1 MSIFG
6 NEPADRRP
14 SPPPA
19 RTARRATR
27 YDRRRAKTDA
37 RDKEASR
44 AGRDIGEI
52 PPPAKPKRKAAS
64 RKSFQRFAE
73 TYLPQTF
80 TLAWSPDHLK
90 VIAKIE
96 AAVLHGELFAFA
108 MPRAAGKSSLV
119 EAAAL
124 WAVLHGH
131 RDFVVIVGADEGHA
145 RKMLDNIWS
154 ELETSDLLNADFPE
168 VTMPIRCLERI
179 SQRCRGQLHNGK
191 PTRMIRTASEIVL
204 PSIDKSP
211 AAGAVL
217 RACGITGGLRG
228 MASKRA
234 DGTRFR
240 PSLVLIDDPATD
252 EVANSPAQVA
262 ARLDIMR
269 GAILGLAGPGKTIA
283 GLATLTVI
291 RPGDLADQLL
301 DRQAHPA
308 WQGERAALV
317 YEWPTNESLWKEYS
331 ELRREGQRAGTGT
344 GAAHEFYL
352 ANREA
357 MDAGSRVAWPERF
370 NPGEA
375 SAIEH
380 AYNLRIDRGEHAF
393 FAEFQNAPLKPTL
406 EASTIDRD
414 ILRTRIIP
422 LSRGVMPTGHS
433 TITAAID
440 IQEKI
445 LFWLVASWGPGFS
458 GHVLAYGTHPEQPQ
472 SIFAASAAKRTL
484 AMAHPGG
491 GFEATLLAGL
501 GKLVDQLLA
510 RNWKREDGT
519 ARRIEQLVIDA
530 NWGRSTEVVRSFSR
544 RHQNSASIIPAH
556 GRGGGPTVRPLGEGK
571 RKAGERIGPGWR
583 LGTVNQQRGLLFD
596 ADFWKGYVSG
606 RLATAVGDPGDLTFH
621 EGEHE
626 MLFEHLTAE
635 RPLTIEARGRT
646 GDKWQLLPGRENHL
660 LDCLSMSAVAAS
672 IAGVTAAGAE
682 SSTRDRKRVDLP
694 KPGERK
700 MIQVKRWRA

>member
-1 MSIFG
+1 MTKPTHPQANAS
-6 NEPADRRP
+6 AL
-14 SPPPA
+14 S
-19 RTARRATR
+19 R
-27 YDRRRAKTDA
+27 YDHRQAKKNAISRRVSA
-37 RDKEASR
+37 
-44 AGRDIGEI
+44 AGREIGDI
-52 PPPAKPKRKAAS
+52 PPVEHPQRKAEAEHDF
-64 RKSFQRFAE
+64 RRFCE
-73 TYLPQTF
+73 TYLPSTF
-80 TLAWSPDHLK
+80 TLAWSPDHLR

-96 AAVLHGELFAFA
+96 AAVLRGELFAFA
-108 MPRAAGKSSLV
+108 MPRGSGKSSIV

-124 WAVLHGH
+124 WAMLFGH
-131 RDFVVIVGADEGHA
+131 RDFTVIVGADESHA
-145 RKMLDNIWS
+145 RRMLDNIWA
-154 ELETSDLLNADFPE
+154 ELETSEVLLADFPE
-168 VTMPIRCLERI
+168 VCYPVARLERI
-179 SQRCRGQLHNGK
+179 PQRCRGQLHHGT
-191 PTRMIRTASEIVL
+191 PTRMLHTASEIVL
-204 PSIDKSP
+204 PTIEGSKAS
-211 AAGAVL
+211 GGVL
-217 RACGITGGLRG
+217 SARGITGGLRG

-262 ARLDIMR
+262 ARLDVMR

-317 YEWPTNESLWKEYS
+317 YEWPRNESLWKEYS
-331 ELRREGQRAGTGT
+331 ELRRDGQRAGTGT
-344 GAAHEFYL
+344 AAAHDFYL

-484 AMAHPGG
+484 SMAHPGG

-501 GKLVDQLLA
+501 TKLVDQLLA

-660 LDCLSMSAVAAS
+660 LDCLTMSAIAAS

-682 SSTRDRKRVDLP
+682 NSTRDRKRVDLP